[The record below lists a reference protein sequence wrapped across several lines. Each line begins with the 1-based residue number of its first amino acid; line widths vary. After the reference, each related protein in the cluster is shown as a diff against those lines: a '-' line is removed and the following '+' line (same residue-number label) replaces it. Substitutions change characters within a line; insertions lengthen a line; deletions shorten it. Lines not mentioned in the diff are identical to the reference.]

1 MPTTDDRHRQMH
13 QPTTKGP
20 TIMAPTTGFNHVATV
35 TANLD
40 RMVHFYQTVFG
51 AEVTFEMEARDDHPR
66 MVILD
71 LGNGSALNVTEQP
84 SETIVGDRSKP
95 GSRGPIDHYGIAVA
109 SPADLDQIRDRLTD
123 ANVDIGTIHQ
133 LGDTW
138 SLFFRDPDGM
148 ELEVCTPV

>member
-1 MPTTDDRHRQMH
+1 MPLS
-13 QPTTKGP
+13 
-20 TIMAPTTGFNHVATV
+20 TGFNHVATA

-40 RMVHFYQTVFG
+40 RMVHFYQTVFD
-51 AEVTFEMEARDDHPR
+51 AAVTFEMDARDDHPR

-71 LGNGSALNVTEQP
+71 LGGGSALNITEQP
-84 SETIVGDRSKP
+84 ADTIVGDRSKP
-95 GSRGPIDHYGIAVA
+95 GGRGPIDHYGIAVA
-109 SPADLDQIRDRLTD
+109 SRANLDQIRNRLADT
-123 ANVDIGTIHQ
+123 NVDIGTIHQ